1 MKPMVVDRIGNY
13 RIERERRRDAESVIY
28 EASHL
33 VLPRRAFVKV
43 MHEVSPQALAIQ
55 LLREACILEA
65 LDHPGSVRVYES
77 GLIPERRAWF
87 AYERVEGS
95 TIKDMLVTG
104 PLDPVAAAPL
114 LRDIAEVLDHA
125 HRRGVVHCALKPES
139 IVVTGR
145 SRGFPLCITDWSEAR
160 IHDASAPSRAYGPAD
175 YTAPE
180 LVNGDAVDD
189 RADIFAL
196 GVIAYQALTGELPF
210 DGVWIATVADGTAR
224 PGQAGPTGSVTR
236 GQHVPT
242 EVRCPD
248 APPQLCSLVDQMLAW
263 DRFDRPSSFEV
274 KAELGQLA
282 ADLLEPPASGGVRIR
297 KPKWTPSL
305 TFDQGEPE
313 IVAVDTTDEIEKSK
327 SHRDPLGPK
336 SS

>member
-1 MKPMVVDRIGNY
+1 MKPAVVDRIGNY
-13 RIERERRRDAESVIY
+13 RIDRERKRDADSVIY
-28 EASHL
+28 EARHL

-43 MHEVSPQALAIQ
+43 IHEVSPQALAVQ

-65 LDHPGSVRVYES
+65 LDHPGSVRIYES

-87 AYERVEGS
+87 AFERVDGS
-95 TIKDMLVTG
+95 TVKDMLSNG
-104 PLDPVAAAPL
+104 PLDPVAAAGL
-114 LRDIAEVLDHA
+114 LRDIAEILDHA
-125 HRRGVVHCALKPES
+125 HRRGVVHCALRPET

-145 SRGFPLCITDWSEAR
+145 TRGFPLCITDWSEAR
-160 IHDASAPSRAYGPAD
+160 AHDTSAPTRPVGPAD

-210 DGVWIATVADGTAR
+210 DGVWIATVADGT
-224 PGQAGPTGSVTR
+224 T
-236 GQHVPT
+236 QHVPT

-248 APPQLCSLVDQMLAW
+248 APPQLCGLVDQMLAW
-263 DRFDRPSSFEV
+263 DRFDRPSSFEA
-274 KAELGQLA
+274 KAELAQIA
-282 ADLLEPPASGGVRIR
+282 ADLSEPHTQSSGVVRIR
-297 KPKWTPSL
+297 KPKWTPTL
-305 TFDQGEPE
+305 PLDGEE
-313 IVAVDTTDEIEKSK
+313 LVAIDTTPDDDK
-327 SHRDPLGPK
+327 PAK

>member
-13 RIERERRRDAESVIY
+13 RIERERRRDADSVVY

-95 TIKDMLVTG
+95 TVKDMLVNG
-104 PLDPVAAAPL
+104 PLDPAAAAPL
-114 LRDIAEVLDHA
+114 LRDIAEILDHA
-125 HRRGVVHCALKPES
+125 HRRGVVHCALKPEL

-145 SRGFPLCITDWSEAR
+145 SRIFPLCITDWSEAR

-196 GVIAYQALTGELPF
+196 GVIAYQMLTGELPF
-210 DGVWIATVADGTAR
+210 DGVWIATVADGTM
-224 PGQAGPTGSVTR
+224 
-236 GQHVPT
+236 QHVPT
-242 EVRCPD
+242 EVRCSE

-274 KAELGQLA
+274 KAELSQLA
-282 ADLLEPPASGGVRIR
+282 ADLSSGPTPSRGHELSPGTVRIR

-305 TFDQGEPE
+305 SFEQGEPD
-313 IVAVDTTDEIEKSK
+313 IVAVDTTDEIEK
-327 SHRDPLGPK
+327 PK
-336 SS
+336 SSS